1 MADSAS
7 ESDSGSVDGVCHFQ
21 PDGHCFQ
28 PPSPVTR
35 EQLQKRIESLQQQN
49 RVLNVELETYKLRV
63 KSLQEENKALRQA
76 SVHIQAKA
84 EQEEEFISNTLLKK
98 IQALKKEKESLALNY
113 EQEEE
118 CLTNDLSR
126 KLNQLRQEKVQLE
139 HTLEQEQECLVNKLM
154 RKIEKL
160 ETETNGKQNTLDQ
173 LRREKV
179 ELENTLEQEQEA
191 LVNKLWKR
199 MDKLETEKRGL
210 QIKLDQPVSEPPS
223 PRDVHTRN
231 GDTAATLANNI
242 HQLRQECARLKQQL
256 SVEELDHQKKMSEFE
271 KEEKHIREE
280 NLRLQR
286 KLQLEMER
294 REALCRHLSESES
307 SLEMEEERVVNEMM
321 FSGAGVP
328 ALPAVHRTRTVSSPV
343 PGPYPGQPPTAPS
356 PSPTL
361 SRPLSPG
368 LNYGERRESGGP
380 IPISINDSFTP
391 PAALARFHSALPQ
404 GSFLPSPS
412 PQGGGGPRSLPPRP
426 HPETREPFTPVAGI
440 SRPEKFAR
448 PGAPISVSTS
458 PSSTL
463 ATTTPPISPNTK
475 DTAGPSNT
483 QPPPSP
489 SPMDTNLA

>member
-1 MADSAS
+1 MGDITS
-7 ESDSGSVDGVCHFQ
+7 SGGGML
-21 PDGHCFQ
+21 P
-28 PPSPVTR
+28 PPSSPVSR
-35 EQLQKRIESLQQQN
+35 GDQLHNRIESLLQQN
-49 RVLNVELETYKLRV
+49 RVLNMELETYKLRV
-63 KSLQEENKALRQA
+63 KSLQEENKSLRQA

-84 EQEEEFISNTLLKK
+84 EQEEEFISSTLLKK

-160 ETETNGKQNTLDQ
+160 ETETSSKQITLDQ

-179 ELENTLEQEQEA
+179 QLENTLEQEQEA
-191 LVNKLWKR
+191 LVNRLWKR
-199 MDKLETEKRGL
+199 MDKLESEKRGL
-210 QIKLDQPVSEPPS
+210 QVKLNQPVSEPPS
-223 PRDVHTRN
+223 PRDVHTKN
-231 GDTAATLANNI
+231 GDTAANLANNI
-242 HQLRQECARLKQQL
+242 HHLRQECAKLKHQL
-256 SVEELDHQKKMSEFE
+256 ADEELRHKQRMSEFE

-321 FSGAGVP
+321 LTGAGVNP
-328 ALPAVHRTRTVSSPV
+328 GSLPSRSRTVSSPV
-343 PGPYPGQPPTAPS
+343 PGAFGAQPPS

-368 LNYGERRESGGP
+368 LNFGERRESGGP
-380 IPISINDSFTP
+380 
-391 PAALARFHSALPQ
+391 
-404 GSFLPSPS
+404 
-412 PQGGGGPRSLPPRP
+412 
-426 HPETREPFTPVAGI
+426 
-440 SRPEKFAR
+440 
-448 PGAPISVSTS
+448 
-458 PSSTL
+458 
-463 ATTTPPISPNTK
+463 
-475 DTAGPSNT
+475 
-483 QPPPSP
+483 
-489 SPMDTNLA
+489 